1 MPILDLM
8 LIIGYLLLLI
18 SVFTLIQIAQY
29 HTRTM
34 NSLNKQID
42 YWRSKALIQNDMM
55 IKQDKIHIER
65 MSDAKLNESAQ
76 FSYCEIDEAPTFND

>member
-1 MPILDLM
+1 MSTLDLM

-34 NSLNKQID
+34 DSLNKQIQ
-42 YWRSKALIQNDMM
+42 YWRQQA
-55 IKQDKIHIER
+55 
-65 MSDAKLNESAQ
+65 LNENKRERLRAKGVIVS
-76 FSYCEIDEAPTFND
+76 EIED